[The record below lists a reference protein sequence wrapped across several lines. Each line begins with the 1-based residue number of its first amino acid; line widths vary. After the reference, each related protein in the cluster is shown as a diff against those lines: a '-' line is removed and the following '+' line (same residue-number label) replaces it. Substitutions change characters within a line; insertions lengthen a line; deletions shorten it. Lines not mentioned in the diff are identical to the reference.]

1 MKFLSTLLVFL
12 SLCNPVFSHMRNL
25 EKKEESKRNDYLIK
39 ISKEVIMAFGPDY
52 YREYKE
58 PIISDITV
66 FPETFKND
74 PVLKDKKL
82 FGRKYY
88 SVTYVYDTSVE
99 NLKYS
104 IAARVNIWADN
115 GQPASVFFGSGFG
128 HNFYKV
134 TYKEWLKK
142 GIKEEEII
150 PYIESEKIDLK
161 DLIKTVNGKTV
172 IHLD

>member
-1 MKFLSTLLVFL
+1 MKRLIITLISFCL
-12 SLCNPVFSHMRNL
+12 FSHSFSQMHHL
-25 EKKEESKRNDYLIK
+25 ENKDDSKRNKYLVQK
-39 ISKEVIMAFGPDY
+39 AKEVIIAFGPDY
-52 YREYKE
+52 YRDYKE
-58 PIISDITV
+58 PIISDIIV
-66 FPETFKND
+66 FPETFEND

-88 SVTYVYDTSVE
+88 TITFMYDPLAETLLY
-99 NLKYS
+99 NY
-104 IAARVNIWADN
+104 AAEVDIWADD
-115 GQPASVFFGSGFG
+115 GQPANVRFGCGRGKCFYSVS
-128 HNFYKV
+128 
-134 TYKEWLKK
+134 YKEWLKK

>member
-1 MKFLSTLLVFL
+1 MKRLIITLISFCL
-12 SLCNPVFSHMRNL
+12 FSHSFSQMHHL
-25 EKKEESKRNDYLIK
+25 ENKDDSKRNKYLVQK
-39 ISKEVIMAFGPDY
+39 AKEVIMAFGPDY
-52 YREYKE
+52 YRDYKE